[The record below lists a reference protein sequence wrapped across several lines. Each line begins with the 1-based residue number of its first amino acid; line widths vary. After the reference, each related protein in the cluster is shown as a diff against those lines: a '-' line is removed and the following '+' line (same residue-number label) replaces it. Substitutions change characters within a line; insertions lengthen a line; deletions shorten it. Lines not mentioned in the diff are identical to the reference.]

1 MKITGRKSQPL
12 GQTGALSPLTGPA
25 SQESNEAAEI
35 PAAPADS
42 VSLAS
47 STEVR
52 RLAQA
57 AAALPSVRTEKVV
70 ELRGQIDEGSYY
82 VESDKLARKVVDEA
96 IHEILAGQGRAA
108 NG

>member
-12 GQTGALSPLTGPA
+12 GPMSPMSGPVN
-25 SQESNEAAEI
+25 QESAEVAEV
-35 PAAPADS
+35 PAASGDS

-47 STEVR
+47 TTQIR
-52 RLAQA
+52 ILAQA

-70 ELRGQIDEGSYY
+70 ELRGKVDDGSYY

-96 IHEILAGQGRAA
+96 IQDILAGQGRAA
-108 NG
+108 HG